1 MDSERSSQCQSSVTD
16 WLESVK
22 QGKPSVAQKIWA
34 RYVEQ
39 LVRKASK
46 LLSKLP
52 RTMVDAEDVAQEA
65 FSGFFRGLEQG
76 RFPQLHDRNDLWQI
90 LIVLASR
97 RAADYQRQ
105 ALAERR
111 GGGNACGDSGIHLPP
126 ACDYEARDPF
136 DSLEALPVTP
146 ESAED
151 LLKLIVLSF
160 PELAHFNLQHIALDR
175 AANYTDA
182 EVARRHG
189 ISVRS
194 VERKLNLIRA
204 ILNRS
209 ADPGL

>member
-1 MDSERSSQCQSSVTD
+1 MQ
-16 WLESVK
+16 
-22 QGKPSVAQKIWA
+22 
-34 RYVEQ
+34 
-39 LVRKASK
+39 
-46 LLSKLP
+46 
-52 RTMVDAEDVAQEA
+52 RTSLKRHLAA
-65 FSGFFRGLEQG
+65 FFRGLDEG

-97 RAADYQRQ
+97 RAADYQRR

-111 GGGNACGDSGIHLPP
+111 GGGNVCCDSGIHLLP
-126 ACDYEARDPF
+126 AYDYAASDPF

-160 PELAHFNLQHIALDR
+160 PELAHFKLQHIALDR
-175 AANYTDA
+175 ASNYTDA
-182 EVARRHG
+182 EIARRHG

-194 VERKLNLIRA
+194 VERKLNLMRA

-209 ADPGL
+209 ADSDS